1 MTHLYYLGGK
11 KLHQEQ
17 GQGARVL
24 LGNHKLRAKNKKRD
38 IQVLLLFFL
47 TIHKALSANCN
58 MPVFLKQ

>member
-1 MTHLYYLGGK
+1 MDNDPFILFRRK

-38 IQVLLLFFL
+38 IQVLLLFFFNY
-47 TIHKALSANCN
+47 S
-58 MPVFLKQ
+58 